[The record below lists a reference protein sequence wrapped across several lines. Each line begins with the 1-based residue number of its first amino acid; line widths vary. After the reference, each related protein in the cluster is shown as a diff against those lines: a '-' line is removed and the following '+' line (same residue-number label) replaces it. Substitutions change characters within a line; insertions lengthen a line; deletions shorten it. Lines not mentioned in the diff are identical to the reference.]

1 MLKTKSFLPSLFCLG
16 LCGAV
21 CLFSIKDSYA
31 LVPSVVVPNSATSTE
46 GDGSNSFP
54 FDISSAGRPIET
66 MRYQQLYDAS
76 QFSAFGPAG
85 FITQIIFRPDVSFGF
100 AFDSTLPDMQINLS
114 TTSVPDDGL
123 SFLFASNIGADE
135 TVVFSGPLPLSS
147 DFSGGVP
154 KDFNIVINLTTPFFY
169 DPSMGNLLLDVR
181 NFGAGLTTA
190 FDSMMK
196 QHDGVSRIF
205 TNSRKGVNQTQ
216 ANLKDTEGLV
226 TGFTISSSVLELTN
240 AMSELGGFDVALPG
254 IECRSNSAQRRYS
267 IVFTFNNSIVSVG
280 EASSSCGQLSGTTI
294 DSNDPRRVI
303 VNLRHVSC
311 DGSDI
316 AVSLTDID
324 DDQGNNLSTASASM
338 TLLFG
343 DVTGDGAVDDVDLQ
357 EVRMHKGETTNETN
371 FRDDVNADGVIDSID
386 GRLVKSAA
394 TMLP

>member
-1 MLKTKSFLPSLFCLG
+1 
-16 LCGAV
+16 
-21 CLFSIKDSYA
+21 
-31 LVPSVVVPNSATSTE
+31 
-46 GDGSNSFP
+46 
-54 FDISSAGRPIET
+54 

-226 TGFTISSSVLELTN
+226 TGFTINSSVLELTN

-394 TMLP
+394 TMMP

>member
-1 MLKTKSFLPSLFCLG
+1 MNRKSLLPSLCCLG
-16 LCGAV
+16 LSGAV

-31 LVPSVVVPNSATSTE
+31 LVPSFVVPNSATTTE
-46 GDGSNSFP
+46 GNGANSFP

-76 QFSAFGPAG
+76 QFSGLGSGG

-100 AFDSTLPDMQINLS
+100 AFDSTLPDLQINLS

-123 SFLFASNIGADE
+123 SFLFASNIGADD

-147 DFSGGVP
+147 DFTGGIP
-154 KDFNIVINLTTPFFY
+154 KDFDIVINLATPFFY
-169 DPSMGNLLLDVR
+169 APSMGNLLLDVR

-190 FDSMMK
+190 FDSVM
-196 QHDGVSRIF
+196 QPHDGVSRIS
-205 TNSRKGVNQTQ
+205 TNSRNGVNQTQ
-216 ANLKDTEGLV
+216 ADFKDTEGLV
-226 TGFTISSSVLELTN
+226 TGFTIGSSVLGLTN
-240 AMSELGGFDVALPG
+240 AVSELGGFDVMLPG
-254 IECRSNSAQRRYS
+254 VECRSNGAQGRYS
-267 IVFTFNNSIVSVG
+267 IVFTFNNNIVSVG
-280 EASSSCGQLSGTTI
+280 GESSSCGQVRGATI

-316 AVSLTDID
+316 AVSLADID
-324 DDQGNNLSTASASM
+324 DDQGNNLPTASTSM

-343 DVTGDGAVDDVDLQ
+343 DVTGDGAVDDVDLR

-371 FRDDVNADGVIDSID
+371 FRDDVNVDGVIDSID
-386 GRLVKSAA
+386 GRLVKSAV